1 MFRPETRNICVIE
14 ADLDFLCH
22 ARESD
27 QFIFE
32 FCELSSI
39 VAFNYPPPRMEY
51 LFLLLLKDLS
61 EFTLLVLGSPGRLP
75 SSSDSVVVTLLMDV
89 QVAKDNNPASN
100 IYPDQDAVGSRDFI
114 SYPPTIYGIV
124 GLV

>member
-89 QVAKDNNPASN
+89 QTYILIKML
-100 IYPDQDAVGSRDFI
+100 
-114 SYPPTIYGIV
+114 
-124 GLV
+124 LVVEILYLTHLQYTA